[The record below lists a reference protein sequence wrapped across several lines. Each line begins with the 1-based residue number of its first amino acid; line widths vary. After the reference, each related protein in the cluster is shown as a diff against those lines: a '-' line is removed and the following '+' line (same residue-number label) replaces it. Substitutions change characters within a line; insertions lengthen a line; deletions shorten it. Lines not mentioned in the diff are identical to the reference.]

1 MKQVYRYSVNTLL
14 VLLIAGSLAAVAATN
29 YYRWID
35 ERGNTIH
42 SDRPPPTGV
51 DYEVVR
57 TGASFKDS
65 GASAED
71 TTESATENGADN
83 GTAQANNLSKSQKNP
98 ELCESAKG
106 NLDALTNSDRVT
118 MRNAKGEVHVLT
130 AEEIKVSIKTTRG
143 QIDAFCE

>member
-1 MKQVYRYSVNTLL
+1 MNQVYRYSVSTLL
-14 VLLIAGSLAAVAATN
+14 TLLLTAGSLAAVAATN

-71 TTESATENGADN
+71 TTQSAPENGE
-83 GTAQANNLSKSQKNP
+83 AQATNSAKSQKNP

-106 NLDALTNSDRVT
+106 NMDALTNSDRVT

-130 AEEIKVSIKTTRG
+130 AEEIEVSIKTTRG

>member
-1 MKQVYRYSVNTLL
+1 MKQVYRYSVNALL
-14 VLLIAGSLAAVAATN
+14 VALLTAGSLAAVAATN

-42 SDRPPPTGV
+42 SDRPPPAGV

-65 GASAED
+65 EASAEG
-71 TTESATENGADN
+71 TTQSATEDGA
-83 GTAQANNLSKSQKNP
+83 AQTNNLSRSQKNP

-106 NLDALTNSDRVT
+106 NMDALTNSDRVT

-130 AEEIKVSIKTTRG
+130 AEEIEVSIKTTRG

>member
-1 MKQVYRYSVNTLL
+1 MRQVYRYSVNALL
-14 VLLIAGSLAAVAATN
+14 VLLLTAGSLAAVAATN

-65 GASAED
+65 GESAED
-71 TTESATENGADN
+71 TTQSATENG
-83 GTAQANNLSKSQKNP
+83 TAQATDSVKSQKNP
-98 ELCESAKG
+98 ELCESAKS
-106 NLDALTNSDRVT
+106 NMDALTNSDRVT

-130 AEEIKVSIKTTRG
+130 AEEIKESIQTTRG

>member
-1 MKQVYRYSVNTLL
+1 MRQVYRYSVNALL
-14 VLLIAGSLAAVAATN
+14 VVLLTAGSLAAVAATN

-42 SDRPPPTGV
+42 SDRPPPAGV

-65 GASAED
+65 GASAEG
-71 TTESATENGADN
+71 TTQSAKEDGA
-83 GTAQANNLSKSQKNP
+83 AQANNLSRSQKNP

-130 AEEIKVSIKTTRG
+130 AEEIKESIQTTRG

>member
-1 MKQVYRYSVNTLL
+1 MKQVYRYSVNALL
-14 VLLIAGSLAAVAATN
+14 VVLLTAGSLAAVAATN

-42 SDRPPPTGV
+42 SDRPPPAGV

-65 GASAED
+65 GASTED
-71 TTESATENGADN
+71 TTQPATENGA
-83 GTAQANNLSKSQKNP
+83 AQANNLSRSQKNP

>member
-1 MKQVYRYSVNTLL
+1 MKQVYRYSVNALL
-14 VLLIAGSLAAVAATN
+14 VVLLTAGSLAAVAATN

-42 SDRPPPTGV
+42 SDRPPPAGV

-71 TTESATENGADN
+71 TTESATEDGA
-83 GTAQANNLSKSQKNP
+83 AEANYLSRSQKNP